1 MLRSMRRI
9 EMRMYDGFL
18 GEWLDE
24 WWLMRVGLGQV
35 DICGGK
41 QMEEDEIY
49 RQYWMKEC
57 FS

>member
-1 MLRSMRRI
+1 MH
-9 EMRMYDGFL
+9 MYDGFL

-49 RQYWMKEC
+49 RQY
-57 FS
+57 